1 MIKVIQSGP
10 YTLDRFELQ
19 KHIYIYVYV
28 YMYRLN
34 YIYIITC
41 INLLI
46 SGFNIIWIDEPEP
59 NKIKRQKLDDNDFE
73 QTTP

>member
-1 MIKVIQSGP
+1 
-10 YTLDRFELQ
+10 
-19 KHIYIYVYV
+19 
-28 YMYRLN
+28 MYRLN
-34 YIYIITC
+34 YIYIITF

>member
-1 MIKVIQSGP
+1 
-10 YTLDRFELQ
+10 
-19 KHIYIYVYV
+19 
-28 YMYRLN
+28 MYRLN
-34 YIYIITC
+34 YIYIYIITF